1 MDTLQHVA
9 AHCITLHHIASR
21 CNTLQQYLIKFVF
34 GHSAA
39 VVNIELL
46 KSLGKTLHKNS
57 QKSALKSFYM
67 QNLVANQRL
76 QISTIATDVCS
87 TIASRGGGLGSSTI
101 FKKFHETYAPS

>member
-67 QNLVANQRL
+67 QNLVAHRRL
-76 QISTIATDVCS
+76 LHHCIERWGAGVEYHFQEIS
-87 TIASRGGGLGSSTI
+87 
-101 FKKFHETYAPS
+101 